1 MRTERYENR
10 TCNIDTKLLKD
21 DEYTFSVLIRIL
33 DRECRLTITDNKQ
46 FIICH
51 SAHPYPV
58 WVWLSQNASMD
69 TYEQVYCILKEEFL
83 CDQSLKFNA
92 GYDFADYVI
101 KRSCDDGI
109 TVRISMNMLA
119 YRCLN
124 PIPPHKKAAGSCVLA
139 TNSDIELAAN
149 FEYIFHNDTGI
160 EKLSMKE
167 CVDKVSE
174 LIESNRLFFWC
185 DENWEKVAMASYG
198 VSGDKG
204 NVGNVFTRHDKRRR
218 GYAANLVHAITM
230 MILESGK
237 IPTLYTDAD
246 YSASNA
252 CYEEIGYTKMGSLCT
267 VEQC

>member
-1 MRTERYENR
+1 MMVKRYRNQK
-10 TCNIDTKLLKD
+10 CDINISDIIE

-33 DRECRLTITDNKQ
+33 TRECSLTVTDNKQ
-46 FIICH
+46 FLICH
-51 SAHPYPV
+51 SAYPYPV
-58 WVWLSQNASMD
+58 WVWVSQDASMD
-69 TYEQVYCILKEEFL
+69 IYEQVYHILKEEFL
-83 CDQSLKFNA
+83 SNKSLKFNA
-92 GYDFADYVI
+92 GYDFAYYLI
-101 KRSCDDGI
+101 KKSCDDDI
-109 TVRISMNMLA
+109 AMRISMNMHA

-124 PIPPHKKAAGSCVLA
+124 PIQPHKRAAGSCVMA
-139 TNSDIELAAN
+139 TNDDIELAAN
-149 FEYIFHNDTGI
+149 FELFFHNDTGI

-167 CVDKVSE
+167 CIDKVSE

-185 DENWEKVAMASYG
+185 DENGEKVAMASYG